1 MNTYWRSVY
10 YQMIRFE
17 KKKREKRRKKYD
29 FDNNSMMV
37 FISATLHFPTLRAS
51 QLSTILFIHRNLG
64 MQIDTIRRLFV
75 TWRLTLVRP
84 KFEETSSVTNWR
96 TESKGGQTLIGAA
109 STPTFCVRMTGQ
121 ASKQRDYIVRA

>member
-1 MNTYWRSVY
+1 
-10 YQMIRFE
+10 MIRFE

-84 KFEETSSVTNWR
+84 KFEETSSVTN
-96 TESKGGQTLIGAA
+96 
-109 STPTFCVRMTGQ
+109 
-121 ASKQRDYIVRA
+121 